1 MKCVTVI
8 SSGKGVTVNSK
19 LKHHVYKKI
28 QNRTGVGLYSLH
40 TISISQLH
48 QFCLR
53 EPLFFFFV
61 CNWREPLLSRSFL
74 AMSIPQAKM
83 ELRPLGNTGL
93 KVSSI
98 GFGASPLGS
107 VFGPVA
113 EVDAVATVREA
124 FRQGINFFDTSP

>member
-1 MKCVTVI
+1 
-8 SSGKGVTVNSK
+8 
-19 LKHHVYKKI
+19 
-28 QNRTGVGLYSLH
+28 
-40 TISISQLH
+40 
-48 QFCLR
+48 
-53 EPLFFFFV
+53 
-61 CNWREPLLSRSFL
+61 
-74 AMSIPQAKM
+74 MSIPQAKM